1 MDDMAKR
8 FERIR
13 PELVDRDGRR
23 WWPLRTV
30 CDALRCSNYRT
41 ASMLIPAGNKRR
53 WIKHAR
59 DWRRKQAICL
69 IDREGVERLVIR
81 YSNAPRWAV
90 MAALDAAG
98 E

>member
-23 WWPLRTV
+23 WWPLRAV
-30 CDALRCSNYRT
+30 CDALRCPNYRA
-41 ASMLIPAGNKRR
+41 ASMLVPAGHKRR
-53 WIKHAR
+53 WVQHAR
-59 DWRRKQAICL
+59 DWRLKQAICL

-81 YSNAPRWAV
+81 YSPVPRWAV
-90 MAALDAAG
+90 MAALDA
-98 E
+98 EE